1 MAASATAF
9 NSLAAEGLMVRLYST
24 TFSET
29 AYKLFKANTFFFFP
43 LLNISQIVC
52 ILGQCHA
59 HRFINHIRY

>member
-1 MAASATAF
+1 
-9 NSLAAEGLMVRLYST
+9 MVRLYST

-29 AYKLFKANTFFFFP
+29 AYKLLKANTFFFFP